1 MLAGHDRGVPVVHH
15 RPGRVAGRRFHNQIT
30 LFKSVGTAI
39 EDLAAA
45 ILVFE
50 TMLGT
55 AAELGP
61 NTGVLRG

>member
-1 MLAGHDRGVPVVHH
+1 MGRDLAELTQ
-15 RPGRVAGRRFHNQIT
+15 GRIAGRRFHNQIT

>member
-1 MLAGHDRGVPVVHH
+1 VLTRESIAGDLAELTQ
-15 RPGRVAGRRFHNQIT
+15 GRVAGRRFHNQIT

-55 AAELGP
+55 DAEYGP
-61 NTGVLRG
+61 NTSVLRG